1 MNFYYLSKE
10 YGHTDACDAAFWS
23 LDIAIESCVIP
34 NGFDGAGV
42 ALAPTD
48 RRLFG
53 WLSPTDLPCPEFLE
67 A

>member
-23 LDIAIESCVIP
+23 LDIAIEPCVIP

-42 ALAPTD
+42 ALARTD
-48 RRLFG
+48 RRFVEVRLVVANRSA
-53 WLSPTDLPCPEFLE
+53 LSRIS
-67 A
+67 